1 MPVRRREACRLIP
14 SVLGDQTTLV
24 NPLDIKSTEDFL
36 GDLQSMTR
44 RKRILVATGGGD
56 CPGLNAVLRAIVKK
70 ATGQYN
76 WEVLGSMDAFNGVL
90 SEPMQLKVLDL
101 AAVSGI
107 HVRGGTIIG
116 TTNRGGPFHWPV
128 KRRDGTWGSEDRSDE
143 LIRRLQ
149 YQGIE
154 AVINIGGEGSQRIS
168 QRLFEKGLNIIGVP
182 KTIDNDL
189 SATDFTFGYQTA
201 VEVATDAVD
210 KLVTTAE
217 SHHRMMVLEVM
228 GRDAGWIALG
238 AAIAGGADI
247 VLIPEI
253 AYRLGS
259 ILRKIEERFSSGRG
273 FVIVVVAE
281 GARPAGGD
289 VIFKQSDEVG
299 CQHKVLGGIGRFF
312 VGQVKEQLPD
322 MEARVTVLGHLQRGG
337 SPCAFDRILATQFGV
352 AAVEL
357 IKAEKFG
364 YMVASNYPDIV
375 ALPIR
380 EAIEKYNY
388 VDLDHNLV
396 KTARGL
402 GICLGD

>member
-1 MPVRRREACRLIP
+1 
-14 SVLGDQTTLV
+14 
-24 NPLDIKSTEDFL
+24 
-36 GDLQSMTR
+36 
-44 RKRILVATGGGD
+44 
-56 CPGLNAVLRAIVKK
+56 
-70 ATGQYN
+70 
-76 WEVLGSMDAFNGVL
+76 
-90 SEPMQLKVLDL
+90 L

-128 KRRDGTWGSEDRSDE
+128 KRLDGTWGSEDRSDE

-154 AVINIGGEGSQRIS
+154 AVINIGGDGSQRIS
-168 QRLFEKGLNIIGVP
+168 QALFEKGLNIIGVP

-189 SATDFTFGYQTA
+189 SSTDFTFGYQTA

-217 SHHRMMVLEVM
+217 SHNRVMVLEVM

-253 AYRLGS
+253 PYRMES
-259 ILRKIEERFSSGRG
+259 VMRKIDDRFRSGRG
-273 FVIVVVAE
+273 FVMVVVAE

-289 VIFKQSDEVG
+289 VVATESDEFG
-299 CQHKVLGGIGRFF
+299 YHNRMLGGVGRFF
-312 VGQVKEQLPD
+312 VGQVKQHMPD
-322 MEARVTVLGHLQRGG
+322 VEARVTVLGHLQRGG

-352 AAVEL
+352 AAVDL
-357 IKAEKFG
+357 IQERKFG
-364 YMVASNYPDIV
+364 YMVASDYPRIV
-375 ALPIR
+375 ALPLK
-380 EAIEKYNY
+380 EAIASYHY
-388 VDLDHNLV
+388 VEHNHSLV
-396 KTARGL
+396 HTARGL

>member
-1 MPVRRREACRLIP
+1 
-14 SVLGDQTTLV
+14 
-24 NPLDIKSTEDFL
+24 
-36 GDLQSMTR
+36 MTR

-76 WEVLGSMDAFNGVL
+76 WEVVGSVDAFNGVL
-90 SEPMQLKVLDL
+90 SEPMELKILDL
-101 AAVSGI
+101 QAVSGI

-116 TTNRGGPFHWPV
+116 TTNRVGPFHWPV
-128 KRRDGTWGSEDRSDE
+128 KRADGTWGSEDRSDE

-154 AVINIGGEGSQRIS
+154 AVISIGGDGSQRIS
-168 QRLFEKGLNIIGVP
+168 QMLFEKGLNIIGVP

-228 GRDAGWIALG
+228 GRDAGWIALA

-253 AYRLGS
+253 PYSLPS
-259 ILRKIEERFSSGRG
+259 VVRKIDERFSSGRG
-273 FVIVVVAE
+273 FVIVVIAE
-281 GARPAGGD
+281 GARPQGGD
-289 VIFKQSDEVG
+289 VIATQSEEIG
-299 CQHKVLGGIGRFF
+299 CSNRVLGGIGRYF
-312 VGQVKEQLPD
+312 VGQLKGSLPD
-322 MEARVTVLGHLQRGG
+322 VEARVTVLGHLQRGG

-352 AAVEL
+352 AAVDL
-357 IKAEKFG
+357 VKDQKFG
-364 YMVASNYPDIV
+364 YMVASKYPDVV
-375 ALPIR
+375 ALPLK
-380 EAIEKYNY
+380 EAIAKYNY
-388 VDLDHNLV
+388 VDLNHNFV

-402 GICLGD
+402 AICLGD